1 MDRRTFVGTAI
12 AFGATAPVTAAEKII
27 TPPQVEGPFYPYD
40 RPAVDDAD
48 LVQIHSGDAKAL
60 GQVVHLF
67 GVARS
72 WSGRPLEGLQ
82 IELWQC
88 DSNGKYHHLADRE
101 PREKDHRFQGYGRTI
116 TDERGG
122 FRFRTI
128 RPVSYAAG
136 PNLIRTPHI
145 HIAAS
150 WKGVRRLT
158 TQLYIAGEPLNEGD
172 SELAKLLPAQRPA
185 LIRPWTDGSSI
196 EPGALQAHYDLLLI

>member
-1 MDRRTFVGTAI
+1 MDRRTFVGALT
-12 AFGATAPVTAAEKII
+12 AFGAAAPLRAAEKII

-40 RPAVDDAD
+40 LPLVHDTD
-48 LVQIHSGDAKAL
+48 LVQIRAGDARAL

-67 GVARS
+67 GTARS
-72 WSGRPLEGLQ
+72 WSGRPIGKLLV
-82 IELWQC
+82 ELWQC
-88 DSNGKYHHLADRE
+88 DSNGKYHHPADRE
-101 PREKDHRFQGYGRTI
+101 KRTPDPRFQGYGRTQ
-116 TDERGG
+116 TDAEGG
-122 FRFRTI
+122 FHFRTI

-136 PNLIRTPHI
+136 PDLVRTPHI

-158 TQLYIAGEPLNEGD
+158 TQLYIAGEPLNEND

-185 LIRPWTDGSSI
+185 LIRPWKDGSSI

>member
-1 MDRRTFVGTAI
+1 MDRRTFVGSAI
-12 AFGATAPVTAAEKII
+12 AFGAAAPALAAEKII

-40 RPAVDDAD
+40 RPPVDDAD
-48 LVQIHSGDAKAL
+48 LVQLRSGDASAL

-67 GVARS
+67 GTARS
-72 WSGRPLEGLQ
+72 WSGRPLAGLQ

-88 DSNGKYHHLADRE
+88 DSNGKYHHPADRE
-101 PREKDHRFQGYGRTI
+101 ARKPDLRFQGYGRTM
-116 TDERGG
+116 TDAKGG

-136 PNLIRTPHI
+136 PAVVRTPHI

-158 TQLYIAGEPLNEGD
+158 TQFYIAGEPLNDADG
-172 SELAKLLPAQRPA
+172 ELAKLLPAQRPA
-185 LIRPWTDGSSI
+185 LIRPWTDASSI